1 MKNTGTQLKL
11 QRTINNVQNFK
22 PIKEGV
28 NRKHL
33 ELISVVENGYR
44 DLKRLGIEQEI
55 KTSMT
60 EKKLPEDIK
69 NYWAKIVNSDANPA
83 DRANKFPTWTKFLLS
98 QKNITEYKVLERR
111 ATTLP
116 AKITT
121 HYTGIEDKPQKF
133 ANCIFHDKRKHWT
146 SDCRL
151 FIYLFIY
158 KHLGT

>member
-11 QRTINNVQNFK
+11 QRIINNVQNFK

-33 ELISVVENGYR
+33 EFISVMENGYR

-83 DRANKFPTWTKFLLS
+83 DRANKFPT
-98 QKNITEYKVLERR
+98 
-111 ATTLP
+111 
-116 AKITT
+116 
-121 HYTGIEDKPQKF
+121 
-133 ANCIFHDKRKHWT
+133 
-146 SDCRL
+146 
-151 FIYLFIY
+151 
-158 KHLGT
+158 